1 MLKKKDMNPLPIM
14 KYSAISCY
22 WEVEMSCQLLFA
34 SIRMVDQVM
43 MSPSLNNLLV
53 YCGIK
58 QKQDEIFV
66 IL

>member
-1 MLKKKDMNPLPIM
+1 
-14 KYSAISCY
+14 
-22 WEVEMSCQLLFA
+22 MSCQLLFA